1 MITKRPKP
9 AKSQEAKEPKSKKPA
24 ADKEVHEFINGNGTA
39 AAKQKQPLM
48 PVIIRFRPEILA
60 SLDSVATSRGTNRTA
75 LVLNIIADYLEKA
88 KETAR

>member
-1 MITKRPKP
+1 MIIKRPKSVK
-9 AKSQEAKEPKSKKPA
+9 AQEPKKPA
-24 ADKEVHEFINGNGTA
+24 AGKEVHEFINGNGT
-39 AAKQKQPLM
+39 AKQKQPLM